1 MHSSLIPLNAVVT
14 SPTTS
19 PPTTQNTSIILA
31 PHDTPS
37 RSSPG
42 DNGPTVGPE
51 DDSELAAIQAHA
63 TYDERLSA
71 RISDLRN
78 FINVLEYQQQFADP
92 RFLDVVDREGAAFF
106 RLLEQC
112 QRRENAENSTRTAA
126 PTTWGASN
134 INTMFLRTRPSL
146 ADHDT

>member
-1 MHSSLIPLNAVVT
+1 MA
-14 SPTTS
+14 
-19 PPTTQNTSIILA
+19 LA
-31 PHDTPS
+31 PHDS
-37 RSSPG
+37 R
-42 DNGPTVGPE
+42 DNDPAVGVE
-51 DDSELAAIQAHA
+51 DDSELAAIQARA
-63 TYDERLSA
+63 AYDERLSA

-78 FINVLEYQQQFADP
+78 FINILEYQQQFGDP

-134 INTMFLRTRPSL
+134 TNTMFLRTRPNL